1 MGTAEFIFSSVFCA
15 QGEAPL
21 PQGLR
26 IAITR
31 DLGTLESGLT
41 LIAKGLK
48 HLLARPLE
56 RS

>member
-48 HLLARPLE
+48 HLLARPSE